1 MNEVRKTFKYR
12 GINIEMEVDEDDLKE
27 TEQRN
32 NFQEEN
38 IILITDEETYKR
50 MKEKKQWKE

>member
-1 MNEVRKTFKYR
+1 
-12 GINIEMEVDEDDLKE
+12 MEVDENELKE
-27 TEQRN
+27 TELSN
-32 NFQEEN
+32 NFAEEN